1 MMDFRGFAVNCEFYV
16 FAVKFSDFVMKGY
29 NFL

>member
-1 MMDFRGFAVNCEFYV
+1 MMNFRGFAVNCEFCD
-16 FAVKFSDFVMKGY
+16 FAMKFSDFVMKGY

>member
-1 MMDFRGFAVNCEFYV
+1 MDFRGFAVNCEFYV
-16 FAVKFSDFVMKGY
+16 FAVKISGFVVKDY